1 MKHITKLENSR
12 LKNLKNEYDIIIIGG
27 GITGANVLWDATLR
41 GYNCLLVEKNDYASG
56 TSQATSK
63 LIHGGLRYLKNLE
76 FALVRESLSERR
88 YLAKISPHAVRPMG
102 FIIPI
107 RSWFQRIQL
116 FLGME
121 LYNALS
127 FDRNKEIDPDVQ
139 LPRYRWN
146 SLGETIYKVLGLSR
160 KSLKGSFQYYDYANP
175 NPEKHTTE
183 FILSAKEKGAH
194 AFNYLSVTTLKKQ
207 NSGGYTVGLT
217 DSISGKKVLVSTKMV
232 VNSAGPWADVIESMT
247 GVTAEKKL
255 VRSKGIHAVVR
266 NICGNECVV
275 LSKRDGSHL
284 FVIPW
289 RGKTIVGTT
298 DTAYEEDPDVF
309 KVKQSEIV
317 DLLDE
322 VNYSF
327 GFAKL
332 TLKDVDYYYGGLRP
346 LVEDPGSTEGTYSAS
361 RKSEIFHYEKEG
373 FPGFFSALGG
383 KYTTSRAVAETLVN
397 AIDLYYKGAESTC
410 VTKFTPLLG
419 GRYQS
424 LKELTNEL
432 EFKFPKAAGSKIDT
446 LARRYGSVAWKILSL
461 ERNDSYRIPNGEIY
475 YEEEVEYL
483 VTHEEI
489 LHLTDFYFRR
499 SGVGTVG
506 NLDPLERTRLDKKI
520 AKLLGWNAD
529 RTKEEIK
536 AVDQRYKWFVD

>member
-1 MKHITKLENSR
+1 MKQITKLESSR
-12 LKNLKNEYDIIIIGG
+12 LKNLKNDYDIIIIGG

-63 LIHGGLRYLKNLE
+63 LIHGGLRYLRNLE

-88 YLAKISPHAVRPMG
+88 YLAKISPHAIRPMG

-107 RSWFQRIQL
+107 RSWFSRIQL
-116 FLGME
+116 FFGME

-127 FDRNKEIDPDVQ
+127 FDRNKEIDSDVK

-146 SLGETIYKVLGLSR
+146 SLAETIYKAMGLSR
-160 KSLKGSFQYYDYANP
+160 KSLKGSFQYYDYANI

-217 DSISGKKVLVSTKMV
+217 DSITGKKVLVSTKVV

-266 NICGNECVV
+266 NISGNECVV

-298 DTAYEEDPDVF
+298 DTAYEEDPDRF

-322 VNYSF
+322 VNHSF

-397 AIDLYYKGAESTC
+397 AIDLYSKGTESPC
-410 VTKFTPLLG
+410 ATKFTPLLG

-424 LKELTNEL
+424 LKELVNEL
-432 EFKFPKAAGSKIDT
+432 QLKHPKTSGSKLET
-446 LARRYGSVAWKILSL
+446 LAKRYGSVSWKILSL
-461 ERNDSYRIPNGEIY
+461 EGNDFYRIPNGEIY

-483 VTHEEI
+483 ITHEEI

-506 NLDPLERTRLDKKI
+506 TLDTSERIRIDKKI

-529 RTKEEIK
+529 RLKEETK
-536 AVDQRYKWFVD
+536 SVDERYKWFVD

>member
-63 LIHGGLRYLKNLE
+63 LIHGGLRYLKNFE

-107 RSWFQRIQL
+107 RSWLQRIQL

-194 AFNYLSVTTLKKQ
+194 AFNYLSVSTLKKQ

-232 VNSAGPWADVIESMT
+232 VNSAGPWADVIESIT

-397 AIDLYYKGAESTC
+397 AIDLYYKGVESTC

-432 EFKFPKAAGSKIDT
+432 EYKFPKAAGSKIDT
-446 LARRYGSVAWKILSL
+446 LARRYGSVAWKILAL
-461 ERNDSYRIPNGEIY
+461 EGNDSYRIPNGEIY

-483 VTHEEI
+483 VNHEEI
-489 LHLTDFYFRR
+489 FHLTDFYFRR

-506 NLDPLERTRLDKKI
+506 ALDSSERIRLDKKI

>member
-1 MKHITKLENSR
+1 MKNSTKQENSR
-12 LKNLKNEYDIIIIGG
+12 LDHLKKEYDILVIGG

-63 LIHGGLRYLKNLE
+63 LIHGGLRYLKNFELG
-76 FALVRESLSERR
+76 LVRESLSERR
-88 YLAKISPHAVRPMG
+88 YLAKITPHAVHPMG

-107 RSWFQRIQL
+107 RSLFQRIQL
-116 FLGME
+116 LLGME
-121 LYNALS
+121 LYNLLS

-139 LPRYRWN
+139 LPKYRWN
-146 SLGETIYKVLGLSR
+146 SAAETIYKVMGLGR

-183 FILSAKEKGAH
+183 FIISAKEKGAH
-194 AFNYLSVTTLKKQ
+194 AFNYLSVSALKKQ

-217 DSISGKKVLVSTKMV
+217 DEITGKKYLVSAKVV
-232 VNSAGPWADVIESMT
+232 VNSAGPWADLIEAMAGIS
-247 GVTAEKKL
+247 AEKKL

-289 RGKTIVGTT
+289 RGKTIIGTT
-298 DTAYEEDPDVF
+298 DTAYEDDPDKF
-309 KVKQSEIV
+309 KVKQSELV
-317 DLLDE
+317 DLIDE
-322 VNYSF
+322 VNFSF

-346 LVEDPGSTEGTYSAS
+346 LVEDPGSIEGTYSAS

-383 KYTTSRAVAETLVN
+383 KYTTSRAVAESLVN
-397 AIDLYYKGAESTC
+397 AIDTYTKGKLVSC

-419 GRYQS
+419 GRYQN
-424 LKELTNEL
+424 LKELVTEIQ
-432 EFKFPKAAGSKIDT
+432 FKFPHVPGNKIDT
-446 LARRYGSVAWKILSL
+446 LVRRYGSLTWKILSL
-461 ERNDSYRIPNGEIY
+461 KGLDTYRIPNGELY
-475 YEEEVEYL
+475 FEDEVEYIVL
-483 VTHEEI
+483 NEDIH
-489 LHLTDFYFRR
+489 HLTDFYFRR

-506 NLDPLERTRLDKKI
+506 KLETSERTRLDKKI
-520 AKLLGWNAD
+520 AKLLGWSAE
-529 RTKEEIK
+529 RLKEESKKI
-536 AVDQRYKWFVD
+536 DERYQWFVD

>member
-12 LKNLKNEYDIIIIGG
+12 LKNLKSEYDIIVIGG

-127 FDRNKEIDPDVQ
+127 FDRNKEIEPDVQ

-146 SLGETIYKVLGLSR
+146 SLGETIYKVLGLNR

-217 DSISGKKVLVSTKMV
+217 DSISGKKVLVSTKVV

-397 AIDLYYKGAESTC
+397 AIDLYSKGTKSTC

-432 EFKFPKAAGSKIDT
+432 EFKFPKAPGSKIDT
-446 LARRYGSVAWKILSL
+446 LARRYGSVAWKILSS
-461 ERNDSYRIPNGEIY
+461 EGNDSYRIPNGEIY

-483 VTHEEI
+483 VNHEEI
-489 LHLTDFYFRR
+489 FHLTDFYFRR

-506 NLDPLERTRLDKKI
+506 ALDSSERIRLDKKI

>member
-12 LKNLKNEYDIIIIGG
+12 LKNLKSEYDIIVIGG

-127 FDRNKEIDPDVQ
+127 FDRNKEIDLDVQ

-146 SLGETIYKVLGLSR
+146 SLGETIYKVLGLNR

-217 DSISGKKVLVSTKMV
+217 DSISGKKVLVSTKVV

-397 AIDLYYKGAESTC
+397 AIDLYSKGMKSTC

-432 EFKFPKAAGSKIDT
+432 EFKFPKVPGSKIDT
-446 LARRYGSVAWKILSL
+446 LARRYGSVTWKILSL
-461 ERNDSYRIPNGEIY
+461 EGNDSYRIPNGEIY

-483 VTHEEI
+483 VNHEEI
-489 LHLTDFYFRR
+489 FHLTDFYFRR

-506 NLDPLERTRLDKKI
+506 ALDSSERIRLDKKI

>member
-1 MKHITKLENSR
+1 MKNSTKQENSR
-12 LKNLKNEYDIIIIGG
+12 LDHLKKEYDILVIGG

-63 LIHGGLRYLKNLE
+63 LIHGGLRYLKNFELG
-76 FALVRESLSERR
+76 LVRESLSERR
-88 YLAKISPHAVRPMG
+88 YLAKITPHAVRPMG

-107 RSWFQRIQL
+107 RSLFQRIQL
-116 FLGME
+116 LLGME
-121 LYNALS
+121 LYNLLS

-139 LPRYRWN
+139 LPKYRWN
-146 SLGETIYKVLGLSR
+146 SAAETIFKVMGLGR

-183 FILSAKEKGAH
+183 FIISAKEKGAH
-194 AFNYLSVTTLKKQ
+194 AFNYLSVSALKKQ

-217 DSISGKKVLVSTKMV
+217 DEITGKKYLVSAKVV
-232 VNSAGPWADVIESMT
+232 VNSAGPWADLIEAMAGIS
-247 GVTAEKKL
+247 AEKKL

-289 RGKTIVGTT
+289 RGKTIIGTT
-298 DTAYEEDPDVF
+298 DTAYEDDPDKF
-309 KVKQSEIV
+309 KVKQSELV
-317 DLLDE
+317 DLIDE
-322 VNYSF
+322 VNFSF

-383 KYTTSRAVAETLVN
+383 KYTTSRAVAESLVN
-397 AIDLYYKGAESTC
+397 AIDTYTKGKLVSC

-419 GRYQS
+419 GRYQN
-424 LKELTNEL
+424 LKELVTEIQ
-432 EFKFPKAAGSKIDT
+432 FKFPHVPGNKIDT
-446 LARRYGSVAWKILSL
+446 LVRRYGSLTWKILSL
-461 ERNDSYRIPNGEIY
+461 KDSDTYRIPNGELY
-475 YEEEVEYL
+475 FEDEVEYIVL
-483 VTHEEI
+483 NEDIH
-489 LHLTDFYFRR
+489 HLTDFYFRR

-506 NLDPLERTRLDKKI
+506 KLETSERTRLDKKI
-520 AKLLGWNAD
+520 AKLLGWSAE
-529 RTKEEIK
+529 RLKEESK
-536 AVDQRYKWFVD
+536 KVDERYQWFVD

>member
-1 MKHITKLENSR
+1 MKQKTKLENSR
-12 LKNLKNEYDIIIIGG
+12 LDHLKKEYDVLIIGG

-63 LIHGGLRYLKNLE
+63 LIHGGLRYLKNFE
-76 FALVRESLSERR
+76 FGLVRESLSERR

-107 RSWFQRIQL
+107 RSLFQRIQL

-121 LYNALS
+121 LYNLLS
-127 FDRNKEIDPDVQ
+127 FDRNNEIDPDVQ
-139 LPRYRWN
+139 LPKYRWN
-146 SLGETIYKVLGLSR
+146 SLSETIYKVIGLGR

-194 AFNYLSVTTLKKQ
+194 AFNYLAVTTLKKQ
-207 NSGGYTVGLT
+207 NSGGYTIGLT
-217 DSISGKKVLVSTKMV
+217 DQITGKKVLISANVV
-232 VNSAGPWADVIESMT
+232 VNSAGPWADVIESMA
-247 GVTAEKKL
+247 GISAEKKL

-289 RGKTIVGTT
+289 RGKTIIGTT
-298 DTAYEEDPDVF
+298 DTAYEDDPDKF
-309 KVKQSEIV
+309 KVKQSEII
-317 DLLDE
+317 DLIDE

-383 KYTTSRAVAETLVN
+383 KYTTSRAVAESLVN
-397 AIDLYYKGAESTC
+397 AIDIFVRGNETLC

-419 GRYQS
+419 GRYQN
-424 LKELTNEL
+424 LKELVNEIQ
-432 EFKFPKAAGSKIDT
+432 FKFPHVPGVKIET
-446 LARRYGSVAWKILSL
+446 LVRRYGSTTWRILQGKGL
-461 ERNDSYRIPNGEIY
+461 DTYRIPNGELY
-475 YEEEVEYL
+475 YEDEVEYVVL
-483 VTHEEI
+483 HEDI
-489 LHLTDFYFRR
+489 QHLTDFYFRR

-506 NLDPLERTRLDKKI
+506 KLETAERIRLEKKI
-520 AKLLGWNAD
+520 AKLLGWNID
-529 RTKEEIK
+529 RLKEESK
-536 AVDQRYKWFVD
+536 KVDERYMWYVD

>member
-1 MKHITKLENSR
+1 MKQITKKESSR
-12 LKNLKNEYDIIIIGG
+12 IKDLKNDYDIIIIGG

-63 LIHGGLRYLKNLE
+63 LIHGGLRYLRNLE

-88 YLAKISPHAVRPMG
+88 YLAKISPHAIRPMG

-107 RSWFQRIQL
+107 RSWFARIQL
-116 FLGME
+116 FFGME

-127 FDRNKEIDPDVQ
+127 FDRNKEIDSDVK

-146 SLGETIYKVLGLSR
+146 SLAETIYKVIGLSR
-160 KSLKGSFQYYDYANP
+160 KSLKGSFQYYDYANI

-217 DSISGKKVLVSTKMV
+217 DSITGKKVLVSTKVV

-266 NICGNECVV
+266 SISGNECVV

-298 DTAYEEDPDVF
+298 DTAYEEDPDRF
-309 KVKQSEIV
+309 RVKQSEIV

-322 VNYSF
+322 VNHSF

-397 AIDLYYKGAESTC
+397 AIDLYSKGTESPC
-410 VTKFTPLLG
+410 ATKFTPLLG

-424 LKELTNEL
+424 LKELVNEL
-432 EFKFPKAAGSKIDT
+432 QLKHPKTSGSKLET
-446 LARRYGSVAWKILSL
+446 LAKRYGSVSWKILSL
-461 ERNDSYRIPNGEIY
+461 EGNDFYRIPNGEIY

-483 VTHEEI
+483 ITHEEI

-506 NLDPLERTRLDKKI
+506 TLDSLERIRLDKKI

-529 RTKEEIK
+529 RLKEETK
-536 AVDQRYKWFVD
+536 SVDERYKWFVD

>member
-1 MKHITKLENSR
+1 M
-12 LKNLKNEYDIIIIGG
+12 IIIGG

-63 LIHGGLRYLKNLE
+63 LIHGGLRYLKNFE

-116 FLGME
+116 FFGME

-127 FDRNKEIDPDVQ
+127 FDRNDEIDPDVQ

-146 SLGETIYKVLGLSR
+146 SFAETIYKVLGLSR

-217 DSISGKKVLVSTKMV
+217 DSISGKKVLVSSKVV

-298 DTAYEEDPDVF
+298 DTAYEDDPDFF

-322 VNYSF
+322 VNHSF

-397 AIDLYYKGAESTC
+397 AIDLFFKGSESTC

-419 GRYQS
+419 GRYQN
-424 LKELTNEL
+424 LKELTTEL
-432 EFKFPKAAGSKIDT
+432 QFKFPKTPGSKIDT

-461 ERNDSYRIPNGEIY
+461 EGSDSYRIPNGEIY

-483 VTHEEI
+483 VTHEDI

-506 NLDPLERTRLDKKI
+506 ILDPSERIRLDKKI
-520 AKLLGWNAD
+520 AKSLGWNTD
-529 RTKEEIK
+529 RTKEEME

>member
-1 MKHITKLENSR
+1 MKQITKKESSR

-63 LIHGGLRYLKNLE
+63 LIHGGLRYLKNFE

-127 FDRNKEIDPDVQ
+127 FDRNKEIDADVQ

-217 DSISGKKVLVSTKMV
+217 DSISGKNVLISAKVV

-309 KVKQSEIV
+309 KVKQSEII

-397 AIDLYYKGAESTC
+397 AIDLYSKGSESPC

-432 EFKFPKAAGSKIDT
+432 EFKFPKTPGSKIDT
-446 LARRYGSVAWKILSL
+446 LARRYGSVVWKILSL
-461 ERNDSYRIPNGEIY
+461 EGNDSYRIPNGEIY

-483 VTHEEI
+483 VNHEEI
-489 LHLTDFYFRR
+489 FHLTDFYFRR